1 VFVDRLYKGTP
12 AEKSGLKSG
21 DEVISIGGRAVR
33 EPSDVLDSAFFA
45 NVGEKIP
52 VKVRRNGKEQTFTIT
67 VAARPE
73 SSRIVEPAPL
83 FPDAQGGSGQ
93 QGIPVRGN

>member
-1 VFVDRLYKGTP
+1 
-12 AEKSGLKSG
+12 
-21 DEVISIGGRAVR
+21 
-33 EPSDVLDSAFFA
+33 
-45 NVGEKIP
+45 VGEKVP

-67 VAARPE
+67 VAARPD

-83 FPDAQGGSGQ
+83 FPDAQGGSSQ

>member
-1 VFVDRLYKGTP
+1 
-12 AEKSGLKSG
+12 
-21 DEVISIGGRAVR
+21 
-33 EPSDVLDSAFFA
+33 
-45 NVGEKIP
+45 

-67 VAARPE
+67 VASRPE

-83 FPDAQGGSGQ
+83 FPDAQGGPAQ